1 MDKDKD
7 HKQKALK
14 KEEGNPQ
21 PPEELNKNQR
31 FFANMM
37 ADPEYRILN
46 KTDMARKLGV
56 SRPTLYKYLEN
67 SKVQSYIK
75 DLVDYYTDTELS
87 NVWKA
92 LIKQCKRG
100 DIKAIKL
107 YFEMKQLYVPPQ
119 QVVDFKMKDANATI
133 NIVSN
138 IPRPEDIDI
147 VEEEDQETLDAIEGI
162 IEELSD

>member
-14 KEEGNPQ
+14 KEEGKPQ